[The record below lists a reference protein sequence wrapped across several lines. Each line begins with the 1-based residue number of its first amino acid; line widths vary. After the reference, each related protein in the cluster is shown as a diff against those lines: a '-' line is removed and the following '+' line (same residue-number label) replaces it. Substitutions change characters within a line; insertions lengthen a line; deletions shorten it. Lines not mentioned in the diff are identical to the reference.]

1 MIVEWLL
8 DAFEAAFTFIVSL
21 FPDSTFDPGARISAA
36 LQNIGALNYFLPIA
50 ELFVVVMAFVLLFP
64 FFMGTTLF
72 LWLVALIRGGSAR
85 G

>member
-8 DAFEAAFTFIVSL
+8 DIIENGFIWITQF
-21 FPDSTFDPGARISAA
+21 FPTSSFDPGAMFGGA
-36 LQNIGALNYFLPIA
+36 LSNLGALNYFLPIA
-50 ELFVVVMAFVLLFP
+50 ELAAVVLAFALLFP